1 MDHIQ
6 FKANQ
11 TAAGYVANGLD
22 ESTQEAFE
30 LHLMGCSECVEDVEV
45 WRAIKLDMPRQRPE
59 VRTQVPKRRAV
70 AYGDW
75 RMAASLVGVGLIG
88 AAGGWLGKST
98 TATDLDSTRTVVFNL
113 PSVSRGADDCTAVR
127 LASDTQLAVLRVPG
141 ISRDLRVVALDSEKR
156 VLPAGQYASRIQPD
170 GSQLVRIDSSLLVG
184 RAVHLEILRAN
195 GLGEPLGCVTGE
207 TQAGENSSPNP
218 R

>member
-30 LHLMGCSECVEDVEV
+30 LHMMGCSECVEDVEV
-45 WRAIKLDMPRQRPE
+45 WRAIKLDMPKQRPT
-59 VRTQVPKRRAV
+59 VHTLPQRRKFA
-70 AYGDW
+70 AFSDW
-75 RMAASLVGVGLIG
+75 RMAASLVGAGVIG

-113 PSVSRGADDCTAVR
+113 PSVSRGADDCTAMR
-127 LASDTQLAVLRVPG
+127 LASDTRLAVLRVPG
-141 ISRDLRVVALDSEKR
+141 VSKELRVVALDSEKR
-156 VLPAGQYASRIQPD
+156 ELPAGQYASRIQPD
-170 GSQLVRIDSSLLVG
+170 GSQLVRIDSELLAG
-184 RAVHLEILRAN
+184 RSVHLEARRAD
-195 GLGEPLGCVTGE
+195 GSGEPLGCVTGE
-207 TQAGENSSPNP
+207 APSMGQ
-218 R
+218 

>member
-59 VRTQVPKRRAV
+59 VRTAAPRRRFA
-70 AYGDW
+70 AFSDW
-75 RMAASLVGVGLIG
+75 RMAASLVGAGILG
-88 AAGGWLGKST
+88 ATGGWLGKST

-113 PSVSRGADDCTAVR
+113 PSVSRGADECTAMR
-127 LASDTQLAVLRVPG
+127 LASDTRLAVLRVPG
-141 ISRDLRVVALDSEKR
+141 ISKDLRVVALDSEKR
-156 VLPAGQYASRIQPD
+156 ELPAVAYTSRIQPD
-170 GSQLVRIDSSLLVG
+170 GSQLLKIDAALLAG
-184 RAVHLEILRAN
+184 RQVHLEARRAD
-195 GLGEPLGCVTGE
+195 GTGEPLGCVTG
-207 TQAGENSSPNP
+207 SLP
-218 R
+218 

>member
-30 LHLMGCSECVEDVEV
+30 LHMMGCSECVADVEV
-45 WRAIKLDMPRQRPE
+45 WRAIKLDMPRQHSE
-59 VRTQVPKRRAV
+59 VRTLAPRRKLA
-70 AYGDW
+70 AFTEW
-75 RMAASLVGVGLIG
+75 RMAASLVGAGVIG
-88 AAGGWLGKST
+88 VAGGWLGKAT

-113 PSVSRGADDCTAVR
+113 PSVSRGADDCTAMR
-127 LASDTQLAVLRVPG
+127 LASDTRLAVLRVPG

-156 VLPAGQYASRIQPD
+156 ELPAGDYASRIQPD
-170 GSQLVRIDSSLLVG
+170 GSQLVRIDSQLLVG
-184 RAVHLEILRAN
+184 RSVHLEARRAD
-195 GLGEPLGCVTGE
+195 GSGEPLGCVIG
-207 TQAGENSSPNP
+207 QLP
-218 R
+218 

>member
-45 WRAIKLDMPRQRPE
+45 WRAIKLEMPKQHAE
-59 VRTQVPKRRAV
+59 VHTLAPRRKLA
-70 AYGDW
+70 AFSDW
-75 RMAASLVGVGLIG
+75 RMAASLVGAGVIG
-88 AAGGWLGKST
+88 ATGGWLGKST

-113 PSVSRGADDCTAVR
+113 PSVSRGADDCTAMR
-127 LASDTQLAVLRVPG
+127 LASDTRLAVLRVPG
-141 ISRDLRVVALDSEKR
+141 VSKDLRVVALDAEKR
-156 VLPAGQYASRIQPD
+156 ELPASEYASRIQPD
-170 GSQLVRIDSSLLVG
+170 GSQLVRIDSELLAG
-184 RAVHLEILRAN
+184 RSVHLEARRAD
-195 GLGEPLGCVTGE
+195 GSGEPLGCVTGE
-207 TQAGENSSPNP
+207 MPSLGQ
-218 R
+218 

>member
-59 VRTQVPKRRAV
+59 VLTPAPRRRIA
-70 AYGDW
+70 AFSDW
-75 RMAASLVGVGLIG
+75 RMAASWVGAGLLG
-88 AAGGWLGKST
+88 ATGGWLGKAT
-98 TATDLDSTRTVVFNL
+98 TATDLDSTQTVVFNL
-113 PSVSRGADDCTAVR
+113 PSVSRGADECTAVR
-127 LASDTQLAVLRVPG
+127 LASDTRLAVLRVPG

-156 VLPAGQYASRIQPD
+156 ELPAGQYASRIQPD
-170 GSQLVRIDSSLLVG
+170 GSQLVRVSSALLVG
-184 RAVHLEILRAN
+184 RPVHLEARRAD
-195 GLGEPLGCVTGE
+195 GSGEPLGCVTGE
-207 TQAGENSSPNP
+207 IPATAK
-218 R
+218 

>member
-30 LHLMGCSECVEDVEV
+30 LHMMGCSECVADVEV
-45 WRAIKLDMPRQRPE
+45 WRAIKLDMPRQHPE
-59 VRTQVPKRRAV
+59 VRTLAPRRKV
-70 AYGDW
+70 AAFSEW
-75 RMAASLVGVGLIG
+75 RMAASLVGVGVIG
-88 AAGGWLGKST
+88 VAGGWLGKAT

-113 PSVSRGADDCTAVR
+113 PSVSRGADDCTAMR
-127 LASDTQLAVLRVPG
+127 LASDTRLAVLRVPG

-156 VLPAGQYASRIQPD
+156 ELPAGDYASRIQPD
-170 GSQLVRIDSSLLVG
+170 GSQLVRIDSQLLVG
-184 RAVHLEILRAN
+184 RSVHLEARRAD
-195 GLGEPLGCVTGE
+195 GSGEPLGCVTGE
-207 TQAGENSSPNP
+207 LPSVGQ
-218 R
+218 

>member
-30 LHLMGCSECVEDVEV
+30 LHMMGCSECVEDVEV

-59 VRTQVPKRRAV
+59 VRTLAPRRRSV
-70 AYGDW
+70 AFGDW
-75 RMAASLVGVGLIG
+75 RMAASLVGAGIIG
-88 AAGGWLGKST
+88 AAGGWLGKAT

-113 PSVSRGADDCTAVR
+113 PSVSRGADECTALR
-127 LASDTQLAVLRVPG
+127 LAPDTRLAVLRVPG
-141 ISRDLRVVALDSEKR
+141 LSRDLRVVALDSDRRE
-156 VLPAGQYASRIQPD
+156 LPASQYAARMQPD
-170 GSQLVRIDSSLLVG
+170 GSQLVRIDSGLLVG
-184 RAVHLEILRAN
+184 RSVHLEARRAD
-195 GLGEPLGCVTGE
+195 GSGEPLGCVTGE
-207 TQAGENSSPNP
+207 TRAIGQ
-218 R
+218 

>member
-30 LHLMGCSECVEDVEV
+30 LHMMGCSECVEDVEV
-45 WRAIKLDMPRQRPE
+45 WRAIKLDMPRQRHE
-59 VRTQVPKRRAV
+59 VHTTVPRRRV
-70 AYGDW
+70 ATFSDW
-75 RMAASLVGVGLIG
+75 RMAASLVGVGLLG
-88 AAGGWLGKST
+88 AAGGWLGKAT

-113 PSVSRGADDCTAVR
+113 PSVSRGADECTAVR

-156 VLPAGQYASRIQPD
+156 ELPAGQYASRIQPD
-170 GSQLVRIDSSLLVG
+170 GSQLVRIDASLLAA
-184 RAVHLEILRAN
+184 RSVHLEALRAD
-195 GLGEPLGCVTGE
+195 GSSEPLGCVTGE
-207 TQAGENSSPNP
+207 GK
-218 R
+218 